1 MRPFG
6 RVRTRK
12 VGKRILALGARS
24 NRGRYFAMGCALVLI
39 SFNSAF
45 AVGLQCRDLRTV
57 DADKLL
63 AAVDKQS
70 IKSGGGVREGEYEC
84 VPGHKVCDWE
94 TTLEDDRMLDTGHRL
109 IYVLSSHQTGAGSWG
124 DLLVFGC
131 VSGQVKT
138 VYLGQFPSQ
147 EIPTPP
153 DIFDSAPPALR
164 PVLKEYMKH
173 PGELPPQ

>member
-1 MRPFG
+1 MQVEIAILRLTISFVL
-6 RVRTRK
+6 RRTH
-12 VGKRILALGARS
+12 
-24 NRGRYFAMGCALVLI
+24 YFAIACAIVVI
-39 SFNSAF
+39 SIQCAF
-45 AVGLQCRDLRTV
+45 ATEIRCHDLATA

-63 AAVDKQS
+63 ATVDRQS
-70 IKSGGGVREGEYEC
+70 VKYGGGVQVGKYEC
-84 VPGHKVCDWE
+84 NAPGQTGCDWE
-94 TTLEDDRMLDTGHRL
+94 TNLEDDRMLDRDHRL
-109 IYVLSSHQTGAGSWG
+109 ILVHSSHLTGSGFWY

-153 DIFDSAPPALR
+153 DIFDSAPPALQ

-173 PGELPPQ
+173 PGQLPPP

>member
-1 MRPFG
+1 MTRTFPRPD
-6 RVRTRK
+6 
-12 VGKRILALGARS
+12 
-24 NRGRYFAMGCALVLI
+24 RGHYFAIACAIVLI
-39 SFNSAF
+39 TFSSSFATGLRCSDLKSAS
-45 AVGLQCRDLRTV
+45 
-57 DADKLL
+57 ADQLL
-63 AAVDKQS
+63 ATIDRQS
-70 IKSGGGVREGEYEC
+70 IRYGGGVREGEYDC

-94 TTLEDDRMLDTGHRL
+94 TTLEDDRTLDSGHRL

-147 EIPTPP
+147 EIPTPS
-153 DIFDSAPPALR
+153 DIFDSAPPALQ

-173 PGELPPQ
+173 PGQLPPQ